1 MILKLFCWWFKL
13 QGWKIGENIP
23 EEIKKCVVIGAPH
36 TSNWDFV
43 FTLAAFKFFGVEL
56 NYLAKKELFWWPLSI
71 VLKKTG
77 AISIERSKKNNAV
90 EEFIEIFE
98 RKEKMILVF
107 PAEGT
112 RKAVTKWKTG
122 FYHVALG
129 ANVPVFLA
137 YLDYKNKIAGFGK
150 PLYLSG
156 NIEQDF
162 AKIKAFYKDIM
173 PKNPECF
180 NIEGIRPFDPNKK

>member
-1 MILKLFCWWFKL
+1 MITKLFCWWFNT

-23 EEIKKCVVIGAPH
+23 SEVKKCVVIGAPH

-43 FTLAAFKFFGVEL
+43 FALAAFKFFGVEP

-71 VLKKTG
+71 LLKNTG
-77 AISIERSKKNNAV
+77 GISIERSKKNNAV
-90 EEFIEIFE
+90 EEFIEIFD

-112 RKAVTKWKTG
+112 RKAVSKWKTG
-122 FYHVALG
+122 FYHVAQG

-156 NIEQDF
+156 NIEEDF
-162 AKIKAFYKDIM
+162 LKIKDFYKGIT
-173 PKNPECF
+173 PKNPDSF
-180 NIEGIRPFDPNKK
+180 DIEGIKPRLK

>member
-1 MILKLFCWWFKL
+1 MMTKLFCWWFKL
-13 QGWKIGENIP
+13 QGWKTGENIP
-23 EEIKKCVVIGAPH
+23 EDVKKCVVIGAPH

-43 FTLAAFKFFGVEL
+43 FALAAFKFFGVEP

-71 VLKKTG
+71 LLKRTG
-77 AISIERSKKNNAV
+77 AISIERSKSNNAV
-90 EEFIEIFE
+90 EDFIEEF
-98 RKEKMILVF
+98 KTKDKMILVF

-112 RKAVTKWKTG
+112 RKAVDKWKTG

-162 AKIKAFYKDIM
+162 IKIKEFYKNIE
-173 PKNPECF
+173 PKNPACF
-180 NIEGIRPFDPNKK
+180 NVDGIRPKIR